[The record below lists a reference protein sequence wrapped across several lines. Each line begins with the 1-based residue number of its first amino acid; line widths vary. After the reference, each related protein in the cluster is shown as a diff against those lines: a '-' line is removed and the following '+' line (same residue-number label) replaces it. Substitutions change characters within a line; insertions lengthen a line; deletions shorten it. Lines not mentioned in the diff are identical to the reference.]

1 MRRLLLSLIVLII
14 ALGIGWMFFSERGI
28 APPYPPSGSSSS
40 VSEASSASSLS
51 ASAASQKSAGS
62 ASSSFSAMA
71 DCSNGTLISLVF
83 YSKTDFEN
91 AMFEHPVTVKRCIPK
106 TTKVA
111 DAALRALFAGPTA
124 DEQKRGALGSADLQA
139 LGPLYIGV
147 TVQNGTA
154 VVNFHKDALKILNS
168 AAARQMMV
176 KSPIAET
183 LKQFPTVTS
192 IDYAIDGV
200 IFNEWDA

>member
-1 MRRLLLSLIVLII
+1 
-14 ALGIGWMFFSERGI
+14 
-28 APPYPPSGSSSS
+28 
-40 VSEASSASSLS
+40 
-51 ASAASQKSAGS
+51 
-62 ASSSFSAMA
+62 MA

-124 DEQKRGALGSADLQA
+124 SEKKEGALGSADLQA
-139 LGPLYIGV
+139 LLPLYIGI
-147 TVQNGTA
+147 TIKNDTA
-154 VVNFHKDALKILNS
+154 IVNFKKDALKILNS
-168 AAARQMMV
+168 AAARQMMA
-176 KSPIAET
+176 KSPIAAT
-183 LKQFPTVTS
+183 LKQFPT
-192 IDYAIDGV
+192 IKNIEYAIDGV